1 MRRGFAPFLV
11 LVLLFSCASAR
22 HSGPASTGD
31 SCGVQGTWS
40 GSFAIEGNG
49 IGGPPRA
56 DTLDLRLVLMD
67 SAAKVFSKEQG
78 TWMEDKPGRF
88 SLRCAGPNAV
98 IAAIDSDRDSDGI
111 WYESWVIT
119 LTVIDADRALVR
131 WVRMV
136 NNTNLPL
143 PNPSSRFSYQ
153 GVGVLQRGPA
163 PLNAERAKPETIGE
177 LLSAL
182 CDGGDAKACHTLARA
197 IDNDDPTRAGEL
209 RKRACDLGDRSACE
223 AR

>member
-1 MRRGFAPFLV
+1 MRRGFAPFLA

-56 DTLDLRLVLMD
+56 DTPDLRLVLMD

-119 LTVIDADRALVR
+119 LTVIDADRALH
-131 WVRMV
+131 
-136 NNTNLPL
+136 
-143 PNPSSRFSYQ
+143 F
-153 GVGVLQRGPA
+153 
-163 PLNAERAKPETIGE
+163 
-177 LLSAL
+177 
-182 CDGGDAKACHTLARA
+182 DGDRLARVTA
-197 IDNDDPTRAGEL
+197 
-209 RKRACDLGDRSACE
+209 E
-223 AR
+223 ARFLDLDLILPRHQIDKLVNARGIGGNVPAQMRIID